1 MNLPF
6 KVLSQDHSKSRS
18 SALPVGQRSVA
29 ALADHIREASAE
41 VLTQMDL
48 TRSLCAVLPTPSK
61 ENR

>member
-6 KVLSQDHSKSRS
+6 KVLSQDHSESRS

-41 VLTQMDL
+41 VLTQ
-48 TRSLCAVLPTPSK
+48 
-61 ENR
+61 